1 MKKPIVHDVESA
13 FLWPLHFVT
22 AVAALHR
29 NGYIASFL
37 EDLTFSS
44 AFSGICAPT
53 TSLHMLAQA
62 IHQLLGITV
71 RLRYLFAVE
80 WYTQSQLEL
89 QCLPTPPD
97 HIFTNIEGFASE
109 RSREALGDRKEVPV
123 SELEDIFM
131 NKPDSVVLHA
141 ETSCCLVENCPG
153 CQLQKSRVHVAGT
166 PCKDF
171 STQNN
176 GRPGLGGKTS
186 KHLFIWMA
194 LMKVLLPLIIICEN
208 VVGFPPQLLRTFL
221 PMCALK
227 TVVLDKFNFGHCF
240 QPVRRYTTLH
250 LCTVVSLVRDLD
262 PIKDVVGRGRSPSHV
277 WQQYL
282 VASDAEMR
290 Q

>member
-1 MKKPIVHDVESA
+1 MTKPIVHDVESA

-22 AVAALHR
+22 AIAALHR

-109 RSREALGDRKEVPV
+109 RSREALGDRKEIPV
-123 SELEDIFM
+123 SEL
-131 NKPDSVVLHA
+131 
-141 ETSCCLVENCPG
+141 G
-153 CQLQKSRVHVAGT
+153 
-166 PCKDF
+166 
-171 STQNN
+171 
-176 GRPGLGGKTS
+176 
-186 KHLFIWMA
+186 
-194 LMKVLLPLIIICEN
+194 
-208 VVGFPPQLLRTFL
+208 
-221 PMCALK
+221 
-227 TVVLDKFNFGHCF
+227 
-240 QPVRRYTTLH
+240 
-250 LCTVVSLVRDLD
+250 RDLYE
-262 PIKDVVGRGRSPSHV
+262 KARFRGLAR
-277 WQQYL
+277 
-282 VASDAEMR
+282 
-290 Q
+290 